1 MDGGEADGL
10 SGLMRCDSERA
21 ESSFTGS
28 ATHNVL
34 TVATGTGAVA
44 CVLWFAGISTF
55 RYVLAHVHKDQS
67 CHNNSQK
74 VAIRYTLT

>member
-55 RYVLAHVHKDQS
+55 QYVLAHVQCTKINPATTTRRKWPSGTH
-67 CHNNSQK
+67 
-74 VAIRYTLT
+74 